1 MKTDTEE
8 TTMSKLTRE
17 DLYSLEKY
25 ATVRTEF
32 RAKVME
38 HKAKRRLAI
47 GPHATLYFEDSLT
60 MQYQVQEMLR
70 LERIFEQ
77 EGIQQELDV
86 YNPLIPDG
94 SNWKATFMVEYE
106 DVDERRAALARLIG
120 IEKTVWVQAEGCGKV
135 YAICNE
141 DLDRETEDKTAAVHF
156 LRFELTPEMVAAIKR
171 GATVRA
177 GIDHPNYREEVEM
190 PPRVRSS
197 LAGDLR

>member
-1 MKTDTEE
+1 
-8 TTMSKLTRE
+8 MSKLTRD

-25 ATVRTEF
+25 SSVRPEF
-32 RAKVME
+32 RARVIA
-38 HKAKRRLAI
+38 HKANRRLGI

-77 EGIQQELDV
+77 DGIQQELDV

-106 DVDERRAALARLIG
+106 DVEERRAALARLIG
-120 IEKTVWVQAEGCGKV
+120 IEKAVWVQVEGCDKV

-156 LRFELTPEMVAAIKR
+156 LRFELTPKMVVAIKQ

-177 GIDHPNYREEVEM
+177 GIDHPSYREEVVM
-190 PPRVRSS
+190 PSQVRDS
-197 LAGDLR
+197 LAGDLS